1 MVAKH
6 KIGIDYGGTKIEGI
20 LLDASGKEILRKRST
35 YEKNYQ
41 SGIDTVKSLVS
52 EFDNYTEQKNTV
64 GICIPGFSSNETG
77 LVNNAN
83 CVWINDQSFQKDL
96 EIELNRKIKV
106 MNDANCFALS
116 EAIDGSGSKFNSVW
130 GVIIGSGFGGSFV
143 FNKQVVEGVN
153 QVAGDWGHQPLPYPT
168 KEEYDLNVKCQVGNC
183 QRPLCAEQFIS
194 GIGFTKIFNNKYGTN
209 LRTREIVALEANG
222 DERAKK
228 EFDLYEDRF
237 ARLIA
242 VMIGIVD
249 PDAIIFGGGMS
260 NVGRLYDNIPKLL
273 PKYTFSDK
281 VRNKILRNTHGDSS
295 GVRGAAW
302 LWDSDKF

>member
-1 MVAKH
+1 MNEKFKV
-6 KIGIDYGGTKIEGI
+6 GIDYGGTKIEGI
-20 LLDASGKEILRKRST
+20 LIDQTGKEVLRKRST
-35 YEKNYQ
+35 YDKNYQ
-41 SGIDTVKSLVS
+41 SGIETVKSLVD
-52 EFDNYTEQKNTV
+52 EFDQYSGTKNTV
-64 GICIPGFSSNETG
+64 GVGIPGSSSNETG
-77 LVNNAN
+77 LIKNAN
-83 CVWINDQSFQKDL
+83 STWLNNKPFKKDL
-96 EIELNRKIKV
+96 ENTLDREIRI

-116 EAIDGSGSKFNSVW
+116 EAIDGSGKNYKSVW
-130 GVIIGSGFGGSFV
+130 GIIIGSGFGGSFV
-143 FNKQVVEGVN
+143 YNKEVVEGVN

-168 KEEYDLNVKCQVGNC
+168 QEEYDLNLRCPVDNC
-183 QRPLCAEQFIS
+183 QRILCAEQFIS
-194 GIGFTKIFNNKYGTN
+194 GIGFTKIFNQKYGTD

-228 EFDLYEDRF
+228 EFELYEDRF

-249 PDAIIFGGGMS
+249 PDVIILGGGMS

-281 VRNKILRNTHGDSS
+281 VRNKVLRNTHGDSS

>member
-1 MVAKH
+1 MTQSY

-20 LLDASGKEILRKRST
+20 LLDNQGKEILRKRTT
-35 YEKNYQ
+35 YEKNYD
-41 SGIDTVKSLVS
+41 SGIETVKALVA
-52 EFDNYTEQKNTV
+52 EFDQHTGLQNTV
-64 GICIPGFSSNETG
+64 GICIPGFSSKETG

-83 CVWINDQSFQKDL
+83 CVWINNRPFHKDL
-96 EIELNRKIKV
+96 EKELNRKIRI

-116 EAIDGSGSKFNSVW
+116 EAIDGSGAKYESVW
-130 GVIIGSGFGGSFV
+130 GIIIGSGFGGSFV
-143 FNKQVVEGVN
+143 YKKQVIEGVN

-168 KEEYDLNVKCQVGNC
+168 EEEYDLKVQCDVDNC
-183 QRPLCAEQFIS
+183 RRPLCAEQFIS
-194 GIGFTKIFNNKYGTN
+194 GNGFTRVFNKKYGTD

-228 EFDLYEDRF
+228 EFELYEDRL
-237 ARLIA
+237 ARLLAI
-242 VMIGIVD
+242 MIGIID
-249 PDAIIFGGGMS
+249 PDAIILGGGMS

-281 VRNKILRNTHGDSS
+281 VRNKVLRNTHGDSS

-302 LWDSDKF
+302 LWDADKF

>member
-1 MVAKH
+1 MALSY

-20 LLDASGKEILRKRST
+20 LLDNQGKEILRKRTT
-35 YEKNYQ
+35 YEKNYD
-41 SGIDTVKSLVS
+41 SGIETVKALVA
-52 EFDNYTEQKNTV
+52 EFDQHTGLQNTV
-64 GICIPGFSSNETG
+64 GICIPGFSSKETG

-83 CVWINDQSFQKDL
+83 CVWINNRPFHKDL
-96 EIELNRKIKV
+96 EKELNRKIRI

-116 EAIDGSGSKFNSVW
+116 EAIDGSGAKYESVW
-130 GVIIGSGFGGSFV
+130 GIIIGSGFGGSFV
-143 FNKQVVEGVN
+143 YKKQVIEGVN

-168 KEEYDLNVKCQVGNC
+168 EEEYDLKVQCDVDNC
-183 QRPLCAEQFIS
+183 RRPLCAEQFIS
-194 GIGFTKIFNNKYGTN
+194 GNGFTRVFNKKYGTD

-228 EFDLYEDRF
+228 EFELYEDRL
-237 ARLIA
+237 ARLLA
-242 VMIGIVD
+242 VMIGIID
-249 PDAIIFGGGMS
+249 PDAIILGGGMS

-281 VRNKILRNTHGDSS
+281 VRNKVLRNTHGDSS

-302 LWDSDKF
+302 LWDADKF

>member
-1 MVAKH
+1 MSLDREI
-6 KIGIDYGGTKIEGI
+6 KI
-20 LLDASGKEILRKRST
+20 
-35 YEKNYQ
+35 
-41 SGIDTVKSLVS
+41 
-52 EFDNYTEQKNTV
+52 
-64 GICIPGFSSNETG
+64 
-77 LVNNAN
+77 
-83 CVWINDQSFQKDL
+83 
-96 EIELNRKIKV
+96 

-116 EAIDGSGSKFNSVW
+116 EAIDGSGANYNTVW
-130 GVIIGSGFGGSFV
+130 GVIIGSGFGVSFV
-143 FNKQVVEGVN
+143 HNKKVVEGVN
-153 QVAGDWGHQPLPYPT
+153 QVAGDWGHQPLPYPS
-168 KEEYDLNVKCQVGNC
+168 KEEWDLNLKCPVDNC
-183 QRPLCAEQFIS
+183 GRPLCAEQFIS
-194 GIGFTKIFNNKYGTN
+194 GIGFTNIFNRKYKTN
-209 LRTREIVALEANG
+209 FTTKEIVDLELNG

-249 PDAIIFGGGMS
+249 PDVIILGGGMS
-260 NVGRLYDNIPKLL
+260 NIERLYSNIPKLL

>member
-1 MVAKH
+1 MTQSY

-20 LLDASGKEILRKRST
+20 LLDNQGKEILRKRTT
-35 YEKNYQ
+35 YEKNYD
-41 SGIDTVKSLVS
+41 SGIETVKALVA
-52 EFDNYTEQKNTV
+52 EFDQHTGLQNTV
-64 GICIPGFSSNETG
+64 GICIPGFSSKETG

-83 CVWINDQSFQKDL
+83 CVWINNRPFHKDL
-96 EIELNRKIKV
+96 EKELNRKIRI

-116 EAIDGSGSKFNSVW
+116 EAIDGSGAKYESVW
-130 GVIIGSGFGGSFV
+130 GIIIGSGFGGSFV
-143 FNKQVVEGVN
+143 YKKQVIEGVN

-168 KEEYDLNVKCQVGNC
+168 EEEYDLKVQCDVDNC
-183 QRPLCAEQFIS
+183 RRPLCAEQFIS
-194 GIGFTKIFNNKYGTN
+194 GNGFTRVFNKKYGTD

-228 EFDLYEDRF
+228 EFELYEDRL
-237 ARLIA
+237 ARLLA
-242 VMIGIVD
+242 VMIGIID
-249 PDAIIFGGGMS
+249 PDAIILGGGMS

-281 VRNKILRNTHGDSS
+281 VRNKVLRNTHGDSS

-302 LWDSDKF
+302 LWDADKF

>member
-1 MVAKH
+1 MTSEY

-20 LLDASGKEILRKRST
+20 LIDGQGNEILRKRST
-35 YEKNYQ
+35 YEKNYK
-41 SGIDTVKSLVS
+41 SGIETVVSLVS
-52 EFDNYTEQKNTV
+52 EFDQFTGTKNSV
-64 GICIPGFSSNETG
+64 GIGIPGSSSKESG
-77 LVNNAN
+77 LIKNAN
-83 CVWINDQSFQKDL
+83 SIWLNDKPFQKD
-96 EIELNRKIKV
+96 IEETLQREVRI

-116 EAIDGSGSKFNSVW
+116 EAIDGSGADYKSVW
-130 GVIIGSGFGGSFV
+130 GVIIGSGLGGSFV
-143 FNKQVVEGVN
+143 FNKQVIEGVN
-153 QVAGDWGHQPLPYPT
+153 QVAGDWGHQPLPYAT
-168 KEEYDLNVKCQVGNC
+168 QEERDLNVECKVGNC

-194 GIGFTKIFNNKYGTN
+194 GIGFTKIFNQKHGTN

-222 DERAKK
+222 DERAKE

-237 ARLIA
+237 ARIIA
-242 VMIGIVD
+242 LMIGIVD
-249 PDAIIFGGGMS
+249 PDAIILGGGMS
-260 NVGRLYDNIPKLL
+260 NIGRLYDNIPKLL

>member
-1 MVAKH
+1 
-6 KIGIDYGGTKIEGI
+6 
-20 LLDASGKEILRKRST
+20 
-35 YEKNYQ
+35 
-41 SGIDTVKSLVS
+41 
-52 EFDNYTEQKNTV
+52 
-64 GICIPGFSSNETG
+64 
-77 LVNNAN
+77 
-83 CVWINDQSFQKDL
+83 
-96 EIELNRKIKV
+96 
-106 MNDANCFALS
+106 
-116 EAIDGSGSKFNSVW
+116 
-130 GVIIGSGFGGSFV
+130 
-143 FNKQVVEGVN
+143 
-153 QVAGDWGHQPLPYPT
+153 
-168 KEEYDLNVKCQVGNC
+168 LNVKCLVGNC

-194 GIGFTKIFNNKYGTN
+194 GIGFTKIFNQKYGTD

-249 PDAIIFGGGMS
+249 PDAIILGGGMS

-273 PKYTFSDK
+273 SKYTFSDK

-302 LWDSDKF
+302 LWDSDKI

>member
-1 MVAKH
+1 MEKKF

-20 LLDASGKEILRKRST
+20 LMDQGGKEILRKRST
-35 YEKNYQ
+35 YDKNYQ
-41 SGIDTVKSLVS
+41 SGLDTVKSLVE
-52 EFDNYTEQKNTV
+52 EFDQYTTSKNTV
-64 GICIPGFSSNETG
+64 GICIPGFSSIETG

-83 CVWINDQSFQKDL
+83 CVWINDQPFQKDL
-96 EIELNRKIKV
+96 ELILNREIKM

-116 EAIDGSGSKFNSVW
+116 EAIDGSGANYKSVW
-130 GVIIGSGFGGSFV
+130 GIIVGSGFGGSFV
-143 FNKQVVEGVN
+143 YNKEVVEGVN

-168 KEEYDLNVKCQVGNC
+168 KEEYDLNVECQVGNC

-194 GIGFTKIFNNKYGTN
+194 GIGFTKIFNKKYGTD

-228 EFDLYEDRF
+228 EFELYEDRF

-249 PDAIIFGGGMS
+249 PDAIIIGGGMS
-260 NVGRLYDNIPKLL
+260 NVARLYDNIPKLL

-281 VRNKILRNTHGDSS
+281 VRNKVLRNTHGDSS

-302 LWDSDKF
+302 LWDTDKF

>member
-1 MVAKH
+1 MKSKY

-20 LLDASGKEILRKRST
+20 LMDSQGKEVLRKRST
-35 YEKNYQ
+35 YDKNYQ
-41 SGIDTVKSLVS
+41 SGIDTVKALVS
-52 EFDNYTEQKNTV
+52 EFDNYTKTQNSV
-64 GICIPGFSSNETG
+64 GMCIPGFSSKETG

-83 CVWINDQSFQKDL
+83 CVWINDKPFKKDL
-96 EIELNRKIKV
+96 EISLNREIKM

-116 EAIDGSGSKFNSVW
+116 EAIDGSGQEYKSVW
-130 GVIIGSGFGGSFV
+130 GIIIGSGFGGSFV
-143 FNKQVVEGVN
+143 FNKQVVEGIN

-168 KEEYDLNVKCQVGNC
+168 QYEYDLNVKCPVDNC
-183 QRPLCAEQFIS
+183 RRSLCAEQFIS
-194 GIGFTKIFNNKYGTN
+194 GIGFTKIFNQKHGTD
-209 LRTREIVALEANG
+209 LSTKEIVALEANG

-228 EFDLYEDRF
+228 EFELYEDRF

-242 VMIGIVD
+242 VMIGIID
-249 PDAIIFGGGMS
+249 PDAIILGGGMS

-302 LWDSDKF
+302 LWDSDKI

>member
-1 MVAKH
+1 MTQSY

-20 LLDASGKEILRKRST
+20 LLDNQGKEILRKRTT
-35 YEKNYQ
+35 YEKNYD
-41 SGIDTVKSLVS
+41 SGIETVKALVA
-52 EFDNYTEQKNTV
+52 EFDQHTGLQNTV
-64 GICIPGFSSNETG
+64 GICIPGFSSKETG

-83 CVWINDQSFQKDL
+83 CVWINNRPFHKDL
-96 EIELNRKIKV
+96 EKELNRKIRI

-116 EAIDGSGSKFNSVW
+116 EAIDGSGAKYESVW
-130 GVIIGSGFGGSFV
+130 GIIIGSGFGGSFV
-143 FNKQVVEGVN
+143 YKKQVIEGVN

-168 KEEYDLNVKCQVGNC
+168 EEEYDLKVQCDVDNC
-183 QRPLCAEQFIS
+183 RRPLCAEQFIS
-194 GIGFTKIFNNKYGTN
+194 GNGFTRVFNKKYGTD

-228 EFDLYEDRF
+228 EFELYEDRL
-237 ARLIA
+237 ARLLA
-242 VMIGIVD
+242 VMIGIID
-249 PDAIIFGGGMS
+249 PDAIILGGGMS

-281 VRNKILRNTHGDSS
+281 VRNKVLRNAHGDSS

-302 LWDSDKF
+302 LWDADKF

>member
-1 MVAKH
+1 MAQSY

-20 LLDASGKEILRKRST
+20 LLDNQGKEILRKRTT
-35 YEKNYQ
+35 YEKNYD
-41 SGIDTVKSLVS
+41 SGIETVKALVA
-52 EFDNYTEQKNTV
+52 EFDQHTGLQNTV
-64 GICIPGFSSNETG
+64 GICIPGFSSKETG

-83 CVWINDQSFQKDL
+83 CVWINNRPFHKDL
-96 EIELNRKIKV
+96 EKELNRKIRI

-116 EAIDGSGSKFNSVW
+116 EAIDGSGAKYESVW
-130 GVIIGSGFGGSFV
+130 GIIIGSGFGGSFV
-143 FNKQVVEGVN
+143 YKKQVIEGVN

-168 KEEYDLNVKCQVGNC
+168 EEEYDLKVQCDVDNC
-183 QRPLCAEQFIS
+183 RRPLCAEQFIS
-194 GIGFTKIFNNKYGTN
+194 GNGFTRVFNKKYGTD

-228 EFDLYEDRF
+228 EFELYEDRL
-237 ARLIA
+237 ARLLA
-242 VMIGIVD
+242 VMIGIID
-249 PDAIIFGGGMS
+249 PDAIILGGGMS

-281 VRNKILRNTHGDSS
+281 VRNKVLRNTHGDSS

-302 LWDSDKF
+302 LWDADKF

>member
-1 MVAKH
+1 MSDNF

-20 LLDASGKEILRKRST
+20 LMDDKGNEILRKRST
-35 YEKNYQ
+35 YEKNYK
-41 SGIDTVKSLVS
+41 SGIETVRSLIL
-52 EFDNYTEQKNTV
+52 EFDKYTNYKNNV
-64 GICIPGFSSNETG
+64 GVCIPGFSSKETG

-83 CVWINDQSFQKDL
+83 CVWINDKPFHKDL
-96 EIELNRKIKV
+96 EQSLNREIKL

-116 EAIDGSGSKFNSVW
+116 EAIDGSGANYQSVW

-143 FNKQVVEGVN
+143 FKKNLIEGVN

-168 KEEYDLNVKCQVGNC
+168 KEEFELNPKCKVGNC
-183 QRPLCAEQFIS
+183 GRDLCAEQFIS
-194 GIGFTKIFNNKYGTN
+194 GIGFTKIFNKKYGTN

-228 EFDLYEDRF
+228 EFELYEDRF

-249 PDAIIFGGGMS
+249 PEVIVFGGGMS
-260 NVGRLYDNIPKLL
+260 NVGRLYENIPKLL

-281 VRNKILRNTHGDSS
+281 IRNKILRNTHGDSS